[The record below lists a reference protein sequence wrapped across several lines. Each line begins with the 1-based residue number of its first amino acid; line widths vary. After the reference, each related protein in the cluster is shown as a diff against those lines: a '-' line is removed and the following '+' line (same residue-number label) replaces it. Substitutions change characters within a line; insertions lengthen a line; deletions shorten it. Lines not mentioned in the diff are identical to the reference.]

1 MLKTKNRCF
10 LKEIFSHK
18 KELHL
23 PISATN
29 QKSMTDKLKTEGK
42 FTYAEAGEGPAIIVL
57 HGLMGALSNFG
68 ATFDHF
74 SNSGYKI
81 LIPEL
86 PLYTL
91 PLIKTNVK
99 NLVKFLTEFIE
110 HKKLDKVILL
120 GNSLGGHIGLYFTKH
135 HQEKVDALVLT
146 GSSGL
151 YENAMGGS
159 FPKRGNYEYI
169 EEKTKDVF
177 YDPKIA
183 TKELVDDV
191 YATVN
196 DRMKALKTLS
206 IAKSAI
212 RHNMAKDLP
221 LMKQPTC
228 LIWGKQDGVTPP
240 EVAKDFDKLLP
251 NSDLFWIDKCG
262 HAAMMEK
269 PEEFNKIL
277 QDWLTARNI

>member
-1 MLKTKNRCF
+1 MKIK
-10 LKEIFSHK
+10 
-18 KELHL
+18 
-23 PISATN
+23 
-29 QKSMTDKLKTEGK
+29 QKSMTDTLKTEGK
-42 FTYAEAGEGPAIIVL
+42 FTYAEAGKGPTIIVL

-68 ATFDHF
+68 ATYNHF
-74 SNSGYKI
+74 PNNGYKVI
-81 LIPEL
+81 IPEL
-86 PLYTL
+86 PLYSL

-99 NLVKFLTEFIE
+99 HLASFLKEFLE
-110 HKKLDKVILL
+110 FKKIDKAILL
-120 GNSLGGHIGLYFTKH
+120 GNSLGGHIALYFTKH
-135 HQEKVDALVLT
+135 YPEKVNALVLT

-151 YENAMGGS
+151 YEKAMGDS

-169 EEKTKDVF
+169 EQKAREVF

-191 YATVN
+191 YSTVN
-196 DRMKALKTLS
+196 DRMKVLKTLS

-221 LMKQPTC
+221 EMKQPTC
-228 LIWGKQDGVTPP
+228 LIWGKQDTVTPP
-240 EVAKDFDKLLP
+240 DVADEFNKLLP

-269 PEEFNKIL
+269 PEEFNTIL
-277 QDWLTARNI
+277 HTWLTSRNI

>member
-1 MLKTKNRCF
+1 
-10 LKEIFSHK
+10 
-18 KELHL
+18 
-23 PISATN
+23 
-29 QKSMTDKLKTEGK
+29 MTDKLKTEGK
-42 FTYAEAGEGPAIIVL
+42 YTYAEAGEGPAIIVL
-57 HGLMGALSNFG
+57 HGLMGALSNFE

-74 SNSGYKI
+74 SNNGYKV

-99 NLVKFLTEFIE
+99 NLASFLKDFLEYKNLE
-110 HKKLDKVILL
+110 NAILL
-120 GNSLGGHIGLYFTKH
+120 GNSLGGHIALYFTKH
-135 HQEKVDALVLT
+135 YPEKVSGLILT

-151 YENAMGGS
+151 YEKAMGDS

-169 EEKTKDVF
+169 ENKARDVF
-177 YDPKIA
+177 YDPKVA

-212 RHNMAKDLP
+212 RHNMANDLP
-221 LMKQPTC
+221 EMKQPVC
-228 LIWGKQDGVTPP
+228 LIWGKQDAVTPP
-240 EVAKDFDKLLP
+240 EVADDFHRLLP
-251 NSDLFWIDKCG
+251 NSNLFWIDKCG
-262 HAAMMEK
+262 HAAMMEQS
-269 PEEFNKIL
+269 EEFNSIL
-277 QDWLTARNI
+277 DNWLKSRNL

>member
-1 MLKTKNRCF
+1 
-10 LKEIFSHK
+10 
-18 KELHL
+18 
-23 PISATN
+23 
-29 QKSMTDKLKTEGK
+29 MTDKLITEGK

-68 ATFDHF
+68 STFEYF
-74 SNSGYKI
+74 SKNGYKV

-99 NLVKFLTEFIE
+99 NLTSFLEEFMQ
-110 HKKLDKVILL
+110 HKKLENAILL
-120 GNSLGGHIGLYFTKH
+120 GNSLGGHISLYFTKH
-135 HQEKVDALVLT
+135 FPEKVNALVLT

-151 YENAMGGS
+151 YEKAMGDS

-169 EEKTKDVF
+169 EQKAKDVF
-177 YDPKIA
+177 YDPAVA

-191 YATVN
+191 YSTVN
-196 DRMKALKTLS
+196 DRIKALKTLS

-212 RHNMAKDLP
+212 RHNMKNDLID
-221 LMKQPTC
+221 MQQPTC
-228 LIWGKQDGVTPP
+228 LIWGKQDNVTPP
-240 EVAKDFDKLLP
+240 EVAEDFHKLLP
-251 NSDLFWIDKCG
+251 DADLFWLDKCG

-269 PEEFNKIL
+269 PEEFNKTL
-277 QDWLTARNI
+277 HDWFISRKI

>member
-1 MLKTKNRCF
+1 
-10 LKEIFSHK
+10 
-18 KELHL
+18 
-23 PISATN
+23 
-29 QKSMTDKLKTEGK
+29 MTDKLKTEDK
-42 FTYAEAGEGPAIIVL
+42 FTYVEAGEGPAIIVL
-57 HGLMGALSNFG
+57 HGLMGALSNFE
-68 ATFDHF
+68 ATFNHF
-74 SNSGYKI
+74 SNKGYRV

-91 PLIKTNVK
+91 PLAKTNVK
-99 NLVKFLTEFIE
+99 NLASYLHDFLSF
-110 HKKLDKVILL
+110 KKIDKAMLL
-120 GNSLGGHIGLYFTKH
+120 GNSLGGHIALYFTKH
-135 HQEKVDALVLT
+135 YPEKVNALILT

-169 EEKTKDVF
+169 EQKARDVF
-177 YDPKIA
+177 YDPKVA

-212 RHNMAKDLP
+212 RHNMSNDLP
-221 LMKQPTC
+221 KMTLPSC

-240 EVAKDFDKLLP
+240 EVADDFHKLLP

-262 HAAMMEK
+262 HAAMMER
-269 PEEFNKIL
+269 PSTFNQIL
-277 QDWLTARNI
+277 DSWLTTRNL